1 MSAGPEQ
8 KTVFSRQRNW
18 LPDLIPRVGFYRTDV
33 FSSEGWQ
40 TGWQSRV
47 TP

>member
-8 KTVFSRQRNW
+8 KTVFKAAQ
-18 LPDLIPRVGFYRTDV
+18 LVDLIPRVGFYLTGV

-47 TP
+47 TS